1 MLDAFVGCKRADCH
15 AAVSLDPIQEP
26 SMRRSMIV
34 AVLSAM
40 AAAANVSAQE
50 DGWSRFM
57 PGTSHFQPLIA
68 DPLEP
73 RFTLGLLRTNVLAEQ
88 GPERPPFYVTEDDKT
103 DVVAAV
109 GIGMAFPFVA
119 LKTWEGGGI
128 NLTGHVG
135 VFSRFRIENPSRDD
149 MGQDW
154 VVGGGIEML
163 KNDLAAR
170 LRIHH
175 RSSHLGDE
183 FTQSTT
189 AERIEFGGEAIEG
202 VVAYKDRTGV
212 RVYGGGSF
220 IFHSNTGSTAI
231 LQTLKRDD
239 RLTAQLGADGEWYK
253 WSNGHVGLHGGID
266 WQAAQ
271 RTRWQ
276 SAVSGLGG
284 VAFRRENR
292 ANARELRLSLRY
304 FSGPSPMG
312 EFFLT
317 KEQYLHF
324 ELMGRL

>member
-1 MLDAFVGCKRADCH
+1 MRKFVIAGV
-15 AAVSLDPIQEP
+15 AALA
-26 SMRRSMIV
+26 IV
-34 AVLSAM
+34 AGTPARSE
-40 AAAANVSAQE
+40 AQS

-57 PGTSHFQPLIA
+57 PGASLFRPLMA

-73 RFTLGLLRTNVLAEQ
+73 RFTLGLLHTDLLETQ
-88 GPERPPFYVTEDDKT
+88 GPERPRFFVTEDDAS

-119 LKTWEGGGI
+119 LKTWDGGGI

-154 VVGGGIEML
+154 VVGGGIEMM
-163 KNDLAAR
+163 KDDFAGR
-170 LRIHH
+170 VRIHH

-183 FTQSTT
+183 FTQWTK
-189 AERIEFGGEAIEG
+189 AQRIEFGGEALEG
-202 VVAYKDRTGV
+202 VVSYTDRTGV
-212 RVYGGGSF
+212 RLYGGGSF

-231 LQTLKRDD
+231 LQSLQRDD
-239 RLTAQLGADGEWYK
+239 RFTAQLGADGEWYK
-253 WSNGHVGLHGGID
+253 WSGGHVGLHGGLD

-271 RTRWQ
+271 RTSWQ
-276 SAVSGLGG
+276 GGISALGG

-292 ANARELRLSLRY
+292 ADARELRLSLRY
-304 FSGPSPMG
+304 FSGTSPMG

-317 KEQYLHF
+317 REKFLHF

>member
-1 MLDAFVGCKRADCH
+1 
-15 AAVSLDPIQEP
+15 
-26 SMRRSMIV
+26 MRRSLITAV
-34 AVLSAM
+34 TVLSALTTQ
-40 AAAANVSAQE
+40 VQAQS

-57 PGTSHFQPLIA
+57 PGSSHFAPLIA

-73 RFTLGLLRTNVLAEQ
+73 RFTLGLLRTNLLERQ
-88 GPERPPFYVTEDDKT
+88 GPERPPFFVTPDDHT
-103 DVVAAV
+103 EVVAAV

-119 LKTWEGGGI
+119 LKTWEDGGI

-154 VVGGGIEML
+154 VVGGGIEVL
-163 KNDLAAR
+163 KDQLAGR
-170 LRIHH
+170 VRIHH

-189 AERIEFGGEAIEG
+189 AQRIEFGGEALEG
-202 VVAYKDRTGV
+202 VVSYRDRTGV
-212 RVYGGGSF
+212 RLYGGGSF

-231 LQTLKRDD
+231 LQTLDRRD
-239 RLTAQLGADGEWYK
+239 RFTAQAGADGEWYR
-253 WSNGHVGLHGGID
+253 WSGGHVGVHGGID
-266 WQAAQ
+266 VQTAQ
-271 RTRWQ
+271 RTDWQ
-276 SAVSGLGG
+276 RAVSALGG

-292 ANARELRLSLRY
+292 ANARELRLSMRY

-317 KEQYLHF
+317 KENYFHF
-324 ELMGRL
+324 ELMGKL

>member
-1 MLDAFVGCKRADCH
+1 MR
-15 AAVSLDPIQEP
+15 
-26 SMRRSMIV
+26 MRRSLSVLMFMLCCGAASLRGQT
-34 AVLSAM
+34 AVD
-40 AAAANVSAQE
+40 AQA
-50 DGWSRFM
+50 DKWSRFM
-57 PGTSHFQPLIA
+57 PGTTLFQPLIA

-73 RFTLGLLRTNVLAEQ
+73 RFTLGLLHTNLLETQ
-88 GPERPPFYVTEDDKT
+88 GPERPPFFVTEDDYT
-103 DVVAAV
+103 DLVAAV

-119 LKTWEGGGI
+119 LKTWDGGGV

-154 VVGGGIEML
+154 VVGGGIEVM
-163 KNDLAAR
+163 KDDLAGR
-170 LRIHH
+170 VRIHH

-189 AERIEFGGEAIEG
+189 AQRIEFGGEALEG
-202 VVAYKDRTGV
+202 VVSYRDKSGV

-220 IFHSNTGSTAI
+220 IFHSNTGSTEV
-231 LQTLKRDD
+231 LQTLQRDD
-239 RLTAQLGADGEWYK
+239 RLTGQIGADGEWYK
-253 WSNGHVGLHGGID
+253 WSGGHVGIHGGVD
-266 WQAAQ
+266 LQAAQ
-271 RTRWQ
+271 RTEWQ
-276 SAVSGLGG
+276 SAFSALGG
-284 VAFRRENR
+284 VAFRRENV

-317 KEQYLHF
+317 KERFLHF

>member
-1 MLDAFVGCKRADCH
+1 MRRMLVNGLVAV
-15 AAVSLDPIQEP
+15 AAVTWA
-26 SMRRSMIV
+26 
-34 AVLSAM
+34 AVDADG
-40 AAAANVSAQE
+40 AAGQSSSWN
-50 DGWSRFM
+50 RFM
-57 PGTSHFQPLIA
+57 PGTSLFQPLMA

-73 RFTLGLLRTNVLAEQ
+73 RFTLGLLHTNLLEAQ
-88 GPERPPFYVTEDDKT
+88 GPERPPFFVTEDDER

-109 GIGMAFPFVA
+109 GIGMAFPFVE
-119 LKTWEGGGI
+119 LKTWEGGGL

-154 VVGGGIEML
+154 VVGGGLELL
-163 KNDLAAR
+163 KNEFAGR

-189 AERIEFGGEAIEG
+189 AQRIEFGGEALEG
-202 VVAYKDRTGV
+202 VVAYNDRTGV
-212 RVYGGGSF
+212 RLYGGGSF
-220 IFHSNTGSTAI
+220 IFHSNTASTAI
-231 LQTLKRDD
+231 LRSLQRDD
-239 RLTAQLGADGEWYK
+239 RFTAQLGADGEWYK
-253 WSNGHVGLHGGID
+253 WSGGHVGLHGGID

-271 RTRWQ
+271 RTKWQ
-276 SAVSGLGG
+276 SGVSALGG

-292 ANARELRLSLRY
+292 DHARELRLSLRY
-304 FSGPSPMG
+304 YTGPSPMG

-317 KEQYLHF
+317 REQFVHF